1 MSPFQILTY
10 PGIINIAGV
19 LHIRLVPVGSD
30 AEGMRPDLLEKA
42 AGRHRLKGVYLMPT
56 MHNPTTVTMG
66 VERRRE
72 LAATLRRLDLFLVE
86 DDVYGRM
93 ERQAQ
98 TPIAVLAPERSF
110 YLTNLSKTL
119 APGLRLG
126 YLAVPEGR
134 MPAIEEVMAASIW
147 MNPPLMAEIGS
158 RWIDDGTAERVIA
171 VKRRAAERR
180 MATLVQVLGGMKLQQ
195 RPGSLHAWLV
205 LPPPWSGESFARLAS
220 RQGVQVIPSSNFST
234 NDRRNDQ
241 GVRICIG
248 PPKNDAEVNRG
259 AAILADILA
268 KPPVREVLF
277 M

>member
-1 MSPFQILTY
+1 
-10 PGIINIAGV
+10 
-19 LHIRLVPVGSD
+19 
-30 AEGMRPDLLEKA
+30 
-42 AGRHRLKGVYLMPT
+42 
-56 MHNPTTVTMG
+56 MG
-66 VERRRE
+66 AERRRE

-93 ERQAQ
+93 EQQTQ
-98 TPIAVLAPERSF
+98 TPIAVLVPERGF

-134 MPAIEEVMAASIW
+134 MPAVEEVMAASIW
-147 MNPPLMAEIGS
+147 MNPPLMAEIGG

-180 MATLVQVLGGMKLQQ
+180 MASLVRALGGMELQH
-195 RPGSLHAWLV
+195 RPGSLHAWLA
-205 LPPPWSGESFARLAS
+205 LPPPWSGEAFARLTS

-234 NDRRNDQ
+234 NERQNEQ

-248 PPKNDAEVNRG
+248 PPKNDAEVSRG
-259 AAILADILA
+259 AGILADILA
-268 KPPVREVLF
+268 KPPVREILL